1 MPTTVLASRFNSLK
15 QRIQVILG
23 GSLVSNP
30 SYGWGQTVNSTTVV
44 GNYDANTTN
53 TSKIAVE
60 EYTKIYTDIIRA
72 RVHQIGRGA
81 VSIEPFLTGNFE
93 VNASSADIIEETYI
107 SNLESLMTQIE
118 SNRFA
123 IDATDQATLQNL
135 ADVYGNS
142 LAVTRSE
149 ASEGQWNGTLSHI
162 FTVSFTSAA
171 HRRHFFNGG
180 GQIQFTANLV
190 WPFTQGKT
198 NAWQNLFT
206 NMGTIRFGGGG
217 TSSSTGYGTGSAIGN
232 TQLTSTYQL
241 CYRGSPSTYS
251 GSNYEVWALQPN
263 DLEIQ
268 FRVYFN
274 DSHVENID
282 ENVFG
287 DLTHT
292 IKTLTPDGEVTINGT
307 TYTTVV
313 STPPVGNNVSVFSS
327 ILPPTTPTYTITPS
341 VTNVNEG
348 SSVTYTIQTAN
359 VPTGITLYWSNAGTT
374 SANDF
379 SDLANSGSFVTN
391 SSGIG
396 TVTRTLRNDLTTEG
410 SETIILQIRVT
421 SETGTIVKTASTVTV
436 NDTST
441 PPPPAA
447 PVFTTLTLSPST
459 VNITET
465 ITLNYSVTGATS
477 LSYTITNNA
486 DGSVIASSTS
496 ATLPSANVQFQV
508 PWQLAGAIT
517 ATMTAT
523 GSGGTTTNSVG
534 ATVRVPTASVALVS
548 DNPSDNTVVEE
559 GTYRF
564 LGTVTTTNVPNGYS
578 LYWSTQAGSGT
589 VNGSDFT
596 DNTTTGSVT
605 ISSNSATFTRRALA
619 DLFTEGTETFR
630 IRLRR
635 DSVTGTI
642 INNSGYVSIL
652 DTSVGA
658 TPVPT
663 ITASWSSAS
672 VQALNGSARVGM
684 SATNAESITYEIV
697 GGGVSV
703 NNNTT
708 PFTTTSTTNYSPYL
722 TFDRHGTVT
731 VTVTATGPG
740 GTTTQTYNLTVTPY
754 YTVTR
759 TGGEPSAATVIGEGS
774 GNTMTFT
781 LTCSEAPGTSI
792 NYELTAAAGYPD
804 LTAADFNQALSGTV
818 IVNTFGQASVTYSAR
833 ADQKTE
839 GPEIFY
845 VTFTGPSGSA
855 REIGGIADYSQDPV
869 AVPTYSITN
878 PSSNVINEGSSG
890 TFTVNTT
897 NVANGTVLYWTISN
911 LTTTNADFGAT
922 QGTVTINN
930 NTGSFSVSPVA
941 DATTEG
947 QESFIVRL
955 RTGSYT
961 GTIVASGGSG
971 TTVGDT
977 STTPPPAF
985 RFTASPTSNST
996 QTVTYGNT
1004 ATVSL
1009 TITCTSGSGTVT
1021 VQEIQRPTA
1030 WTSIVDGVSSA
1041 SGTATKNY
1049 ILSSGQSRTISLQVT
1064 TGGGL
1069 GQTSTVSYTVKFAA
1083 LKAEGDGDFYT
1094 IDVPVTCNPGA
1105 SPATI
1110 TSLGWDQRT
1119 YLQGESGTLNV
1130 MFDKPTLYSFAM
1142 SGAGVSRS
1150 GSGTTGSGVAAGL
1163 PTNASV
1169 TGTNTALIGSVTP
1182 ANSGSSVSATAY
1194 VVNPTGSISI
1204 SPTSGTV
1211 GSTTYTVSWSTS
1223 NASAAEVR
1231 LYYNGADQGVV
1242 STALSGSTTTQA
1254 SSAGS
1259 YYCTLMALKTASN
1272 GYSRNRNY
1280 TSNTVTAS
1288 APTSYSASLS
1298 PSSVTPNQNFTL
1310 SFSGAPNTTYTA
1322 VEYGT
1327 LYPSG
1332 ATWSAN
1338 GRTSTITTNSS
1349 GNYTQTGVHTGE
1361 IDYYISFKLGSTV
1374 VATTN
1379 TVRVRNP
1386 SYISATDVI
1395 LSPGSYNATTAAT
1408 EAVQFL
1414 CYTSP
1419 QSAQG
1424 SWSITK
1430 TSGYLSTP
1438 TYNSGVWAT
1447 YVNFQCYAGAP
1458 LYTVVNISCRFNNLS
1473 GTSAQRN
1480 FTVVYSSN
1488 LAPNSSERNIALIG
1502 TIDEQ
1507 NRLIDVHGNDTGFRS
1522 DENGNLLDPTGAIVP
1537 EHVDIP
1543 DGDIFKSLK
1552 ND

>member
-44 GNYDANTTN
+44 GNYDTNTTN

-93 VNASSADIIEETYI
+93 VNAASADIIEETYI

-142 LAVTRSE
+142 LAVTRTE
-149 ASEGQWNGTLSHI
+149 AAEGQWNGTLSHI
-162 FTVSFTSAA
+162 FTVSFASAA

-190 WPFTQGKT
+190 WPFSQGKT
-198 NAWQNLFT
+198 NEWQNLFT

-241 CYRGSPSTYS
+241 CYRGSASTYS

-307 TYTTVV
+307 TYTTVA
-313 STPPVGNNVSVFSS
+313 STPPVGNNVSVFSN
-327 ILPPTTPTYTITPS
+327 ILPPSTPTYTITPS
-341 VTNVNEG
+341 VTSVNEG

-359 VPTGITLYWSNAGTT
+359 VPTGITLYWTNAGTT

-379 SDLANSGSFVTN
+379 SDLVNSGSFVTN

-421 SETGTIVKTASTVTV
+421 SITGTIVKTASTVTV

-441 PPPPAA
+441 PPPLAA
-447 PVFTTLTLSPST
+447 PVFTSLTLTPST

-465 ITLNYSVTGATS
+465 LTLGYSVTGATS
-477 LSYTITNNA
+477 LSYTITNDA

-496 ATLPSANVQFQV
+496 ALLPSANVQFQV
-508 PWQLAGAIT
+508 PWQVAGAIT
-517 ATMTAT
+517 ARVTAT

-534 ATVRVPTASVALVS
+534 ATVRVPTASVVLAS
-548 DNPSDNTVVEE
+548 DNPSDNTVVDE

-564 LGTVTTTNVPNGYS
+564 LGTITTTNVPNGYP

-589 VNGSDFT
+589 VNASDFT

-605 ISSNSATFTRRALA
+605 ISNNSATFTRRALA

-630 IRLRR
+630 VRLRR

-658 TPVPT
+658 TPAPT
-663 ITASWSSAS
+663 ITASWDSGA
-672 VQALNGSARVGM
+672 VQALNGTARIGM
-684 SATNAESITYEIV
+684 SASNADTITYVIN
-697 GGGVSV
+697 GGGVAI
-703 NNNTT
+703 NNTTT

-731 VTVTATGPG
+731 ATVTATGPG
-740 GTTTQTYNLTVTPY
+740 GTTTQTYNITVIPY
-754 YTVTR
+754 YTVTLS
-759 TGGEPSAATVIGEGS
+759 GGQAPTNPTVANEG
-774 GNTMTFT
+774 GTALIFT
-781 LTCSEAPGTSI
+781 LTCSEAPGTTI
-792 NYELTAAAGYPD
+792 NYSISTEGSSAPTN
-804 LTAADFNQALSGTV
+804 AADFNEASSGTV
-818 IVNTFGQASVTYSAR
+818 TVNNFGQATVSYSGV
-833 ADQKTE
+833 ADQTTE
-839 GPEIFY
+839 GPEIFR
-845 VTFTGPSGSA
+845 VFFSGPSSS
-855 REIGGIADYSQDPV
+855 IYSPFVGIADQSRDPV

-878 PSSNVINEGSSG
+878 PSSNVIAEGSSG
-890 TFTVNTT
+890 TFTVDTT

-911 LTTTNADFGAT
+911 LTTSNADFGAT
-922 QGTVTINN
+922 QGTVTISNN
-930 NTGSFSVSPVA
+930 SASFSVSPVA
-941 DATTEG
+941 DETTEG

-955 RTGSYT
+955 RTGGYS

-977 STTPPPAF
+977 STTPPPPF
-985 RFTASPTSNST
+985 TFTASPTSNST

-1009 TITCTSGSGTVT
+1009 TITGTGGSGTVT
-1021 VQEIQRPTA
+1021 VQEISRPSA
-1030 WTSIVDGVSSA
+1030 WTSVVDGVSSA

-1049 ILSSGQSRTISLQVT
+1049 SLTNGQSRTISLQVI

-1069 GQTSTVSYTVKFAA
+1069 GQTSTASFTVRFAA
-1083 LKAEGDGDFYT
+1083 LKAEGDGQSYT
-1094 IDVPVTCNPGA
+1094 IEVPVTCNPAA
-1105 SPATI
+1105 SPATV
-1110 TSLGWDQRT
+1110 TSLGWDQQT
-1119 YLQGESGTLNV
+1119 YLQGEVGTLNV
-1130 MFDKPTLYSFAM
+1130 LFDKPTGFTFAI
-1142 SGAGVSRS
+1142 SGGGINRS
-1150 GSGTTGSGVAAGL
+1150 GNSTTGTSTAASISTVNAVSGTNSPMV
-1163 PTNASV
+1163 
-1169 TGTNTALIGSVTP
+1169 GSVTP
-1182 ANSGSSVSATAY
+1182 TFGTNVQALAY
-1194 VVNPTGSISI
+1194 VVNPTGSVSI
-1204 SPTSGTV
+1204 SPSSGTV
-1211 GSTTYTVSWSTS
+1211 GSTNYTISWSTT
-1223 NASAAEVR
+1223 NASSAEVL
-1231 LYYNGADQGVV
+1231 LYRNGVLDGVV
-1242 STALSGSTTTQA
+1242 STALSGNTTLQA
-1254 SSAGS
+1254 SLTGS
-1259 YYCTLMALKTASN
+1259 YYCTLSALKTASN
-1272 GYSRNRNY
+1272 GYSRNRIY
-1280 TSNTVTAS
+1280 TSNTATVS
-1288 APTSYSASLS
+1288 APTSYSASIS
-1298 PSSVTPNQNFTL
+1298 PSSVTTNQNFTV
-1310 SFSGAPNTTYTA
+1310 SFSGAPNTTYTT

-1332 ATWSAN
+1332 AAWSAN
-1338 GRTSTITTNSS
+1338 GRTGTITTNSS
-1349 GNYTQTGVHTGE
+1349 GNYSVSGVHTGE

-1379 TVRVRNP
+1379 TVQVRNP
-1386 SYISATDVI
+1386 SYISATSVI
-1395 LSPGSYNATTAAT
+1395 LSPASHSASTAYT
-1408 EAVQFL
+1408 DVVQFL

-1419 QSAQG
+1419 SNAQG

-1430 TSGYLSTP
+1430 SSGYLSTP
-1438 TYNSGVWAT
+1438 SYTASSWAT
-1447 YVNFQCYAGAP
+1447 YVTFQCFAGAP
-1458 LYTVVNISCRFNNLS
+1458 LYTRATITCRFNNLS
-1473 GTSAQRN
+1473 GTSVEN
-1480 FTVVYSSN
+1480 TFTVIYSNS
-1488 LAPNSSERNIALIG
+1488 LAPNSDERGIAVIG
-1502 TIDEQ
+1502 TFDEQ
-1507 NRLIDVHGNDTGFRS
+1507 NRLIDTQGNDTGFRS
-1522 DENGNLLDPTGAIVP
+1522 DENGNLIDPTGAIVP
-1537 EHVDIP
+1537 ELLDIP
-1543 DGDIFKSLK
+1543 DGDLFKSLK